1 MGCSKSQLLLVLLLS
16 LAWLVPAWGEDKE
29 AQVEEGV
36 VEEEEEEV
44 FSDELLEEEGV
55 LVLHQRNFERAL
67 HEHRLLL
74 VEFYAPWCGHCQ
86 ALAPEFT
93 RAAGILK
100 NDSMGLR
107 LAKVDAIEETDLSAE
122 FGVTAYPVLKLF
134 RDGNRTHPIDF
145 TGQRDAEGIVRWMR
159 RKAGPSTELLQDEAS
174 AQEFIASQ
182 DVVVVGFFKDLQSKA
197 AQGFYEIASD
207 AVDVTFGV
215 SNRTE
220 LFQKYSVTPDTV
232 CLFKKF
238 DEKRADFPLDMELGL
253 NKEELSRF
261 IVLHSLE
268 LVMEFTSQNSPK
280 IFGAKILNH
289 LLLFINKTLEA
300 HQEILGSFQAAAP
313 PFRGQV
319 LFVLIDVNGEGAQV
333 LQYFGLKSHEAP
345 TMRFINIETNRKY
358 RMATDEFTSQAVGS
372 FAQAVLDGKVQPH
385 FMSEEVPEDWDKH
398 PVKILVGKNFE
409 QVAYDET
416 KNVFVKFY
424 APWCTHCKEMAPVW
438 EALGEKYKDHENII
452 IAKLDATANEIMN
465 LTIRGYP
472 TLHYFP
478 AGPDRKMIEYKSTR
492 DLETF
497 SKFLE
502 NGGMLPAEE
511 TLPVVPESPEE
522 PKDTNGTH
530 PADAPE
536 SRDEL

>member
-1 MGCSKSQLLLVLLLS
+1 MGCSKSQLLVVLLLS
-16 LAWLVPAWGEDKE
+16 LAWLAPARGEDKE

-36 VEEEEEEV
+36 VEEEEEDV
-44 FSDELLEEEGV
+44 VSDELLEEEGV
-55 LVLHQRNFERAL
+55 LVLHQHNFERAL
-67 HEHRLLL
+67 REHRLLL

-100 NDSMGLR
+100 NNSTGLR
-107 LAKVDAIEETDLSAE
+107 LAKVDAMEEPDLSAE
-122 FGVTAYPVLKLF
+122 FGVTGYPVLKLF

-174 AQEFIASQ
+174 ALEFIASQ
-182 DVVVVGFFKDLQSKA
+182 DVVVIGFFKDLQSKA
-197 AQGFYEIASD
+197 AQGFYEVASD

-238 DEKRADFPLDMELGL
+238 DEKRADFPLDAELGL

-289 LLLFINKTLEA
+289 LLLFINKTLEP
-300 HQEILGSFQAAAP
+300 HLEILGSFRAAAP

-345 TMRFINIETNRKY
+345 TMRFINTETNRKY
-358 RMATDEFTSQAVGS
+358 RMATDEFTTQAVGS

-385 FMSEEVPEDWDKH
+385 LMSEEVPEDWDKR

-409 QVAYDET
+409 QVAYDEA

-438 EALGEKYKDHENII
+438 EELGEKYKNHENII

-478 AGPDRKMIEYKSTR
+478 AGPDRKMIEYKSAR

-502 NGGMLPAEE
+502 NGGMLPVEE
-511 TLPVVPESPEE
+511 TPPVVPESPEE
-522 PKDTNGTH
+522 PKDTNGTR

>member
-1 MGCSKSQLLLVLLLS
+1 MGQAGLCCGAGASLCEAPCSTLAVLTCSACPFLT
-16 LAWLVPAWGEDKE
+16 D
-29 AQVEEGV
+29 
-36 VEEEEEEV
+36 
-44 FSDELLEEEGV
+44 
-55 LVLHQRNFERAL
+55 
-67 HEHRLLL
+67 
-74 VEFYAPWCGHCQ
+74 APWCGHCQ

-145 TGQRDAEGIVRWMR
+145 TG
-159 RKAGPSTELLQDEAS
+159 T
-174 AQEFIASQ
+174 
-182 DVVVVGFFKDLQSKA
+182 DLQSKA

-232 CLFKKF
+232 CLFKKVR
-238 DEKRADFPLDMELGL
+238 EGGARHQLGL

-478 AGPDRKMIEYKSTR
+478 AGPDRKVLLR
-492 DLETF
+492 
-497 SKFLE
+497 
-502 NGGMLPAEE
+502 LPGWDGKGPLGWGCTWALIWTLRAALVPQLTQDAELKGFRE
-511 TLPVVPESPEE
+511 
-522 PKDTNGTH
+522 G
-530 PADAPE
+530 
-536 SRDEL
+536 

>member
-1 MGCSKSQLLLVLLLS
+1 MGCSKSQLLVVLLLS

-36 VEEEEEEV
+36 VEEEEEDV
-44 FSDELLEEEGV
+44 VSDELLEEEGV
-55 LVLHQRNFERAL
+55 LVLHQHNFERAL
-67 HEHRLLL
+67 REHRLLL

-100 NDSMGLR
+100 NDSAGLR
-107 LAKVDAIEETDLSAE
+107 LAKVDAMEETDLSAE
-122 FGVTAYPVLKLF
+122 FGVTGYPVLKLF

-145 TGQRDAEGIVRWMR
+145 TG
-159 RKAGPSTELLQDEAS
+159 T
-174 AQEFIASQ
+174 
-182 DVVVVGFFKDLQSKA
+182 DLQGKA
-197 AQGFYEIASD
+197 AQGFYEVASD

-232 CLFKKF
+232 CLFKKV
-238 DEKRADFPLDMELGL
+238 RGGGARHLAL
-253 NKEELSRF
+253 
-261 IVLHSLE
+261 
-268 LVMEFTSQNSPK
+268 NSPK

-289 LLLFINKTLEA
+289 LLLFINKTLEP
-300 HQEILGSFQAAAP
+300 HLEILGSFRAAAP

-345 TMRFINIETNRKY
+345 TMRFINIETNKKY
-358 RMATDEFTSQAVGS
+358 PLSGS
-372 FAQAVLDGKVQPH
+372 ELANSTHSPSLSPQPH
-385 FMSEEVPEDWDKH
+385 LMSEEVPEDWDKR
-398 PVKILVGKNFE
+398 PVKVLVGKNFE

-438 EALGEKYKDHENII
+438 EELGEKYKDHENII
-452 IAKLDATANEIMN
+452 IAKLDATANEIVN

-472 TLHYFP
+472 SLHYFP
-478 AGPDRKMIEYKSTR
+478 AGPDRKMIEYKSAR

-502 NGGMLPAEE
+502 NGGMLPAED
-511 TLPVVPESPEE
+511 TQPVV
-522 PKDTNGTH
+522 
-530 PADAPE
+530 
-536 SRDEL
+536 SRVPGLQRATA

>member
-1 MGCSKSQLLLVLLLS
+1 MGCSKSQLLVVLLLS
-16 LAWLVPAWGEDKE
+16 LAWLVPSWGEDEE

-36 VEEEEEEV
+36 VEEEV
-44 FSDELLEEEGV
+44 VSDELLEEEGV
-55 LVLHQRNFERAL
+55 LVLHQHNFERAL

-100 NDSMGLR
+100 NDSTGLR
-107 LAKVDAIEETDLSAE
+107 LAKVDATEETHLSAE
-122 FGVTAYPVLKLF
+122 FGVTGYPVLKLF

-145 TGQRDAEGIVRWMR
+145 TGTQDAEGIVRWMR

-207 AVDVTFGV
+207 AVDVPFGV

-220 LFQKYSVTPDTV
+220 LFQKYSVIPDTV
-232 CLFKKF
+232 CLFKKVRGGGARHLALALPQGAF
-238 DEKRADFPLDMELGL
+238 SP
-253 NKEELSRF
+253 
-261 IVLHSLE
+261 
-268 LVMEFTSQNSPK
+268 NSPK

-300 HQEILGSFQAAAP
+300 HLEILGSFRAAAP

-385 FMSEEVPEDWDKH
+385 LMSEEVPEDWDKR
-398 PVKILVGKNFE
+398 PVKVLVGKNFE

-438 EALGEKYKDHENII
+438 EELGEKYKDHENII

-478 AGPDRKMIEYKSTR
+478 AGPDRKMIEYKSAR

-502 NGGMLPAEE
+502 NGGMLPAEK
-511 TLPVVPESPEE
+511 TPPVVSRVP
-522 PKDTNGTH
+522 GLQ
-530 PADAPE
+530 PATA
-536 SRDEL
+536 

>member
-1 MGCSKSQLLLVLLLS
+1 PCPTLGAHAIPL
-16 LAWLVPAWGEDKE
+16 PAPSRPQAVTVAPAG
-29 AQVEEGV
+29 
-36 VEEEEEEV
+36 
-44 FSDELLEEEGV
+44 L
-55 LVLHQRNFERAL
+55 
-67 HEHRLLL
+67 
-74 VEFYAPWCGHCQ
+74 YAPWCGHCQ

-100 NDSMGLR
+100 NDSAGLR
-107 LAKVDAIEETDLSAE
+107 LAKVDAMEETDLSAE
-122 FGVTAYPVLKLF
+122 FGVTGYPVLKLF

-145 TGQRDAEGIVRWMR
+145 TGTRDAEGIVRWMR

-174 AQEFIASQ
+174 AQEFVASQ
-182 DVVVVGFFKDLQSKA
+182 DVVVVGFFKVRGLVGRSGGS
-197 AQGFYEIASD
+197 AQGFYEVASD

-232 CLFKKF
+232 CLFKKV
-238 DEKRADFPLDMELGL
+238 RGGELGL

-261 IVLHSLE
+261 IGLHSLE

-289 LLLFINKTLEA
+289 LLLFINKTLEP
-300 HQEILGSFQAAAP
+300 HLEILGSFRAAAP

-345 TMRFINIETNRKY
+345 TMRFINIETNKKY
-358 RMATDEFTSQAVGS
+358 PLSGS
-372 FAQAVLDGKVQPH
+372 ELANSTHSPSLSPQPH
-385 FMSEEVPEDWDKH
+385 LMSEEVPEDWDKH
-398 PVKILVGKNFE
+398 PVKVLVGKNFE

-438 EALGEKYKDHENII
+438 EELGERYKDHENII
-452 IAKLDATANEIMN
+452 IAKLDATANEIVN

-472 TLHYFP
+472 SLHYFP
-478 AGPDRKMIEYKSTR
+478 AGPDRKMIEYKSAR

-502 NGGMLPAEE
+502 NGGMLPAED
-511 TLPVVPESPEE
+511 TQPVVSRVP
-522 PKDTNGTH
+522 GLQ
-530 PADAPE
+530 PATA
-536 SRDEL
+536 

>member
-1 MGCSKSQLLLVLLLS
+1 MLDSALICPGLGGVGQQSVRWWS
-16 LAWLVPAWGEDKE
+16 PRED
-29 AQVEEGV
+29 
-36 VEEEEEEV
+36 
-44 FSDELLEEEGV
+44 FRGV
-55 LVLHQRNFERAL
+55 LTRSACPFLAD
-67 HEHRLLL
+67 
-74 VEFYAPWCGHCQ
+74 APWCGHCQ

-100 NDSMGLR
+100 NESAGLR
-107 LAKVDAIEETDLSAE
+107 LAKVDATEETDLSTE
-122 FGVTAYPVLKLF
+122 FGVTGYPVLKLF

-145 TGQRDAEGIVRWMR
+145 TGRDAEGIVRWMR
-159 RKAGPSTELLQDEAS
+159 RKAGPSAELLQDEAR

-197 AQGFYEIASD
+197 AQGFYDVASD

-215 SNRTE
+215 SNKTE

-232 CLFKKF
+232 CLFKKVR
-238 DEKRADFPLDMELGL
+238 EGGLGL

-280 IFGAKILNH
+280 IFGAKIHNH
-289 LLLFINKTLEA
+289 LLLFINKTLET
-300 HQEILGSFQAAAP
+300 HLEILGSFQAAAP

-345 TMRFINIETNRKY
+345 TMRFINVETNKKY
-358 RMATDEFTSQAVGS
+358 RMATDEFATQAVGS

-385 FMSEEVPEDWDKH
+385 LMSEEVPEDWDKH
-398 PVKILVGKNFE
+398 PVKVLVGKNFE

-438 EALGEKYKDHENII
+438 EELGEKYKDHENII
-452 IAKLDATANEIMN
+452 IAKLDATVNEITN

-478 AGPDRKMIEYKSTR
+478 AGPDRKVQLGLSEWDGTGPLGCGGEKGDEKDQRLEKARKRVGKRGHSNRLSDTDCFR
-492 DLETF
+492 DGRLGAF
-497 SKFLE
+497 V
-502 NGGMLPAEE
+502 
-511 TLPVVPESPEE
+511 LPVS
-522 PKDTNGTH
+522 
-530 PADAPE
+530 
-536 SRDEL
+536 